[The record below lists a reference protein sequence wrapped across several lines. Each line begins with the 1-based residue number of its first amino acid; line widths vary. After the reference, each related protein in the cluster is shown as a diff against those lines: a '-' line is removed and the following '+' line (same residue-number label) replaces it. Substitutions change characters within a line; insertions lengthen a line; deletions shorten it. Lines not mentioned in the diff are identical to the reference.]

1 MRINTSYQ
9 KVEGQSGFYRDPSTG
24 AILNT
29 NIEAIEKARAVKKA
43 RMQKEQELEAVK
55 RDVVEMKADLSDI
68 KLLLQKL
75 ADK

>member
-1 MRINTSYQ
+1 MEINTSYQ
-9 KVEGQSGFYRDPSTG
+9 KVEGHSGCYRDPSTG

-29 NIEAIEKARAVKKA
+29 NVEAIAKARAVKKA
-43 RMQKEQELEAVK
+43 RVEKEQELEAVK
-55 RDVVEMKADLSDI
+55 LDVVNIRADITDI